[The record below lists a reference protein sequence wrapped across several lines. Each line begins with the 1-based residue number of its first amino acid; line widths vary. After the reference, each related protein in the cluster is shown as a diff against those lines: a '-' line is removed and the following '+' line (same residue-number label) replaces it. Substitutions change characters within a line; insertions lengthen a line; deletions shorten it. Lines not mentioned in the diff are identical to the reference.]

1 LANFAAIGA
10 PISIAIGGL
19 AVAAFPIVAMIA
31 NKRVRH
37 LGSELRRAEAE
48 VIAASRSGAP
58 TSTTVSG

>member
-1 LANFAAIGA
+1 LANIAAIGA

-19 AVAAFPIVAMIA
+19 AVAAFPILAMIA
-31 NKRVRH
+31 NKRVRN

-48 VIAASRSGAP
+48 VIAASRSDAP